1 VLARRCGQVAAV
13 AAAAAVI
20 VSVPAAG
27 AGPQAHQA
35 RTKTVQCRGGS
46 NSCTARVSIAGG
58 ASNEKLVIELTD
70 TDLAL
75 VSVKAN
81 RASLRGAYGLSE
93 HRFALGG
100 SEYVVTLNAVQSIPS
115 GSFLTFTFRAL
126 S

>member
-1 VLARRCGQVAAV
+1 VIARRCGHVAAI

-27 AGPQAHQA
+27 AGPHAHRA
-35 RTKTVQCRGGS
+35 ATKTVKCRGGG
-46 NSCTARVSIAGG
+46 NSCTAKVSIAGG

-75 VSVKAN
+75 VSVKASS
-81 RASLRGAYGLSE
+81 ASLRGAYGLSE
-93 HRFALGG
+93 HRFAVGG
-100 SEYVVTLNAVQSIPS
+100 SEYIVTLNAVGSIPR

>member
-1 VLARRCGQVAAV
+1 MLARRCGQVAAV
-13 AAAAAVI
+13 AAAVAVI
-20 VSVPAAG
+20 VSGPASG
-27 AGPQAHQA
+27 AGPPAHQA

-93 HRFALGG
+93 HRFVLGG

>member
-1 VLARRCGQVAAV
+1 MLARRCGQVAAV
-13 AAAAAVI
+13 AAAAATI
-20 VSVPAAG
+20 VSVPVAG
-27 AGPQAHQA
+27 AGPQAHRA
-35 RTKTVQCRGGS
+35 RTKSVQCHGGG

-81 RASLRGAYGLSE
+81 RSSLRGAYGLSE
-93 HRFALGG
+93 HRFSLGG